1 MTYGIDDYA
10 RLVAD
15 SAAPRRGGTDVRGT
29 AVVSNGQAMVLIDG
43 ADEPTPCG
51 TTVTVNDGD
60 RVICRIAGH
69 RAVITGNQGSPAV
82 DAKKASHIESLA
94 IQASVDAAQAKQAQ
108 RCVEQT
114 ADGVTV
120 GNKVGDAWVGG
131 KVVISDADVSVVDA
145 SGEVAAVFSWE
156 GVRCG
161 ECWMKVRDDEEAN
174 ELNVFSGLGQMTLS
188 ASVYGAAQDGT
199 AGSSLKARP
208 PCVRLSTNAIDMEVE
223 YLVTG
228 SDGVSGKD
236 VVSMH
241 MDATGTYFKGPLV
254 ANGKVMG

>member
-15 SAAPRRGGTDVRGT
+15 SSAPRRGGTDVRGT
-29 AVVSNGQAMVLIDG
+29 AVVSNGQ
-43 ADEPTPCG
+43 
-51 TTVTVNDGD
+51 VNDGD

-131 KVVISDADVSVVDA
+131 KGGISDADVSVVDA

-208 PCVRLSTNAIDMEVE
+208 PCVRLSTNAIDMEV
-223 YLVTG
+223 
-228 SDGVSGKD
+228 